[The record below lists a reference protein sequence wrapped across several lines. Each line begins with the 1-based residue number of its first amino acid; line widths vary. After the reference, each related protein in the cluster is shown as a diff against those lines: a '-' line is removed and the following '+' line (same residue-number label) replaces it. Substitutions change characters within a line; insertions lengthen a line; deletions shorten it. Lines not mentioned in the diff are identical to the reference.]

1 MTICPYDQWNGA
13 LVLLPAYMT
22 PNHPDIIGL
31 LQQAAR
37 WMQKE
42 GMNPSLEGYQGDAKR
57 VEEMTMGV
65 STP

>member
-57 VEEMTMGV
+57 WKR
-65 STP
+65 